1 MNGNEAGGQAPISSP
16 NFDDNIN
23 GVSRGLGLEPESA
36 LPGKDSIVFS
46 SALSSLDIK
55 LPERGI
61 DFYFKSPRGKAKVVV
76 RPIESQSVSRWISLL
91 ITLSVCLG
99 GCLICWMLFRLSQN
113 PILRW
118 FLTVGLLLVGVV
130 SLALGILPVYGL
142 LAVAGTIALIV
153 NRIVQTSWL
162 DNLRPGFRS
171 DNQPSLE
178 ISES

>member
-1 MNGNEAGGQAPISSP
+1 
-16 NFDDNIN
+16 
-23 GVSRGLGLEPESA
+23 
-36 LPGKDSIVFS
+36 
-46 SALSSLDIK
+46 
-55 LPERGI
+55 
-61 DFYFKSPRGKAKVVV
+61 
-76 RPIESQSVSRWISLL
+76 
-91 ITLSVCLG
+91 
-99 GCLICWMLFRLSQN
+99 MLFRLSQN

-162 DNLRPGFRS
+162 DKLRPGFRS

>member
-1 MNGNEAGGQAPISSP
+1 MKGNEAGGQAPISSP

-91 ITLSVCLG
+91 ITLSVCVG

-113 PILRW
+113 PILR
-118 FLTVGLLLVGVV
+118 LISTALLLLAGVI
-130 SLALGILPVYGL
+130 SLGLGILPVYGL
-142 LAVAGTIALIV
+142 LSVAGSIALII
-153 NRIVQTSWL
+153 NRIVQTNWRNKLGPSC
-162 DNLRPGFRS
+162 RS